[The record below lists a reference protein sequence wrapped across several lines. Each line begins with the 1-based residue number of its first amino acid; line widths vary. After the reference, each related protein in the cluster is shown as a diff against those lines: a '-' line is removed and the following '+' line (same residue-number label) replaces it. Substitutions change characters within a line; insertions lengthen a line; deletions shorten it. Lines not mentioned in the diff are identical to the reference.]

1 MTITLLVSASVS
13 AKQNVQFQTFEDDV
27 QIIDVRTQAEFK
39 GGHHPNALH
48 VPHTTILDGNGF
60 DNLDKT
66 KPVVLYCR
74 SGGRAEQAK
83 NYLEAQGFTN
93 VKNLG
98 GISDLII
105 PKPNKE

>member
-1 MTITLLVSASVS
+1 MAMFLSVSVS
-13 AKQNVQFQTFEDDV
+13 AKETIQYQQFDDDI
-27 QIIDVRTQAEFK
+27 QIIDVRTLEEWK

-60 DNLDKT
+60 ENLQKD
-66 KPVVLYCR
+66 KPVMLYCT
-74 SGGRAEQAK
+74 SGKRAEQAK
-83 NYLEAQGFTN
+83 NYLEKQDFRM

-105 PKPNKE
+105 PKKGNE